1 MVFAKV
7 RGSFTKWSGAV
18 QTDDSGAL
26 VGLSAE
32 VEIDSIDTREAQRDG
47 HLKSP
52 DFFDAA
58 AHHTMRF
65 TSTAIGGDTSGAF
78 TITGELSIRGTTR
91 PVTLQAKATGA
102 GKDPWGNQR
111 RGFRAAEQLAGGLDA
126 RTSPQGP
133 FLQRDGHQPLAPV
146 LHLDGS
152 VGRRR
157 RRAAARR
164 RAAIDGRAGAQR
176 EQQARCRGGAGGEG
190 QARTLLHCRKS
201 SIAVHA
207 SRHAGPT

>member
-1 MVFAKV
+1 MSWTFDTTHSEIAFTVRHMVFAKV

-58 AHHTMRF
+58 AHPTMRF

-78 TITGELSIRGTTR
+78 TITGELSIRGTDW
-91 PVTLQAKATGA
+91 ASG
-102 GKDPWGNQR
+102 
-111 RGFRAAEQLAGGLDA
+111 DA
-126 RTSPQGP
+126 
-133 FLQRDGHQPLAPV
+133 
-146 LHLDGS
+146 
-152 VGRRR
+152 
-157 RRAAARR
+157 
-164 RAAIDGRAGAQR
+164 
-176 EQQARCRGGAGGEG
+176 
-190 QARTLLHCRKS
+190 
-201 SIAVHA
+201 
-207 SRHAGPT
+207 